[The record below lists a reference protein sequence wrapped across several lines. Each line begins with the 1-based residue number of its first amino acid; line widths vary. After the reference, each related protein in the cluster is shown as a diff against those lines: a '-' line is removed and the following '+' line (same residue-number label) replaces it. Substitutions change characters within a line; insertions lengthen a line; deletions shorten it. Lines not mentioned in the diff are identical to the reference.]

1 MDPVEARR
9 LEQNIHLVNVILME
23 QTPVRIDILA
33 KKLEDSA
40 ITW

>member
-1 MDPVEARR
+1 MDPVEATRS
-9 LEQNIHLVNVILME
+9 EQNIHLVNVILME

-33 KKLEDSA
+33 KMSEDSA